1 MQKWGIQGAYSCFSR
16 YGQGNMETED
26 RYLRRTDSK
35 AKSTAGIFAKS
46 VKIELI
52 KRRKEWSRERG
63 QII

>member
-46 VKIELI
+46 VKTTFFAELF
-52 KRRKEWSRERG
+52 K
-63 QII
+63 